1 MILNANEMKNTYQ
14 TSNKK
19 VVEYL
24 TQNKM
29 KYILCKDKIYY
40 YIKSERLEKLLAE
53 YNKEHGL
60 KNGRKGD
67 GWLERISKV
76 FH

>member
-1 MILNANEMKNTYQ
+1 MILNADEMKNTYQ
-14 TSNKK
+14 TSNEK

-40 YIKSERLEKLLAE
+40 YIKSERLEDLLKQCN
-53 YNKEHGL
+53 YTN
-60 KNGRKGD
+60 NGRKGD
-67 GWLERISKV
+67 DLLGKFLKV

>member
-1 MILNANEMKNTYQ
+1 MIVNADKMKNTYQ

-40 YIKSERLEKLLAE
+40 YIKSERLEELLKKCE
-53 YNKEHGL
+53 YIN
-60 KNGRKGD
+60 NGIERGD
-67 GWLERISKV
+67 LLGKFLKV

>member
-1 MILNANEMKNTYQ
+1 MILNADEMKNTYQ

-40 YIKSERLEKLLAE
+40 YIKSERLEELLKKCE
-53 YNKEHGL
+53 YIN
-60 KNGRKGD
+60 NGIERGD
-67 GWLERISKV
+67 LLGTILKV

>member
-1 MILNANEMKNTYQ
+1 MILNADVMKNTYQ

-40 YIKSERLEKLLAE
+40 YIKSERLEDLLKKCE
-53 YNKEHGL
+53 YIN
-60 KNGRKGD
+60 NGRKGD
-67 GWLERISKV
+67 EWIGKFLKV

>member
-1 MILNANEMKNTYQ
+1 MKNTYQ

-40 YIKSERLEKLLAE
+40 YIKSERLEELLAK
-53 YNKEHGL
+53 YNKN
-60 KNGRKGD
+60 KKRKKI
-67 GWLERISKV
+67 E
-76 FH
+76 